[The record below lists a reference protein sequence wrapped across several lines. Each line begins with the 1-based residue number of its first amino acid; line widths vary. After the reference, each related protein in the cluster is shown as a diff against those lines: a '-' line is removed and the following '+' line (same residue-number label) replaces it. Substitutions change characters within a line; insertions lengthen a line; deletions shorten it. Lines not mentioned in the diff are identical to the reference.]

1 MTTICHE
8 TSQEVFLRKCIMS
21 VFTTIFG
28 QGHNWAQ
35 PKPANV
41 RINDCVTVAPRTGN
55 ENALP
60 S

>member
-1 MTTICHE
+1 
-8 TSQEVFLRKCIMS
+8 MS